1 LTLSDKTHFGGGRE
15 QAMAIVRRRERVLG
29 ALAEG
34 YSEREF
40 MEKIRRLASS
50 ESSPSFSRT
59 IRSPPTHP
67 SP

>member
-1 LTLSDKTHFGGGRE
+1 
-15 QAMAIVRRRERVLG
+15 MAIVRRRERVLG